1 MIEQIIE
8 QMDSLSEKEQNEL
21 ILNLRN
27 TIKEKRLQ
35 QANQLEIEARRIK
48 DTLNQ
53 I

>member
-1 MIEQIIE
+1 MVEQIFEMLIP
-8 QMDSLSEKEQNEL
+8 LSEVEQNAL
-21 ILNLRN
+21 IFNLRN
-27 TIKEKRLQ
+27 KIKEKRLQ